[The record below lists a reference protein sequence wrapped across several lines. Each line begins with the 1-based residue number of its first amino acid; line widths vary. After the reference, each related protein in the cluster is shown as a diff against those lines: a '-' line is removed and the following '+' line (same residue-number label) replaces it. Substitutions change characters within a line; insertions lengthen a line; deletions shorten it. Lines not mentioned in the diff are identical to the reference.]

1 MNRILM
7 FLLLCTCTTNAFS
20 QHEQKEFKLIIEIDE
35 HLPISGIMGAQLM
48 VTGKN
53 GSVKKLLAGYDPGT
67 LRVNDKNA
75 TALIDSAKQII
86 LSFYYV
92 DPANDSEEYND
103 YKIAFKKEW
112 LTSKFC
118 VLKIYNLDKK
128 KYRKSY
134 DPLSPSQNYNFS
146 IDFPDYQMM
155 PITKR

>member
-1 MNRILM
+1 M

-20 QHEQKEFKLIIEIDE
+20 QQERKEFKLIIEIDE
-35 HLPISGIMGAQLM
+35 QLPISGIMGAQLM

-53 GSVKKLLAGYDPGT
+53 GSVKKLLAGY
-67 LRVNDKNA
+67 A
-75 TALIDSAKQII
+75 AALIDNAKQII
-86 LSFYYV
+86 LSFYYI
-92 DPANDSEEYND
+92 DPANDNEAYND

-118 VLKIYNLDKK
+118 VLRVYNLDKK
-128 KYRKSY
+128 KYKKSY

>member
-1 MNRILM
+1 MNRILI
-7 FLLLCTCTTNAFS
+7 FLLLCTCTTMAFS
-20 QHEQKEFKLIIEIDE
+20 QQERKEFKLIIEIDE
-35 HLPISGIMGAQLM
+35 QLPISGIMGAQLM

-53 GSVKKLLAGYDPGT
+53 DSVKTLLAGYDPGT

-75 TALIDSAKQII
+75 AALIDSAKQII

-92 DPANDSEEYND
+92 DPANDSEAYSD

-118 VLKIYNLDKK
+118 VLRVYNLDKK
-128 KYRKSY
+128 KYKKSY

>member
-1 MNRILM
+1 MNKILI
-7 FLLLCTCTTNAFS
+7 FLLLCTCGGNAFS
-20 QHEQKEFKLIIEIDE
+20 QQDRKEFKLIIEIDDQ
-35 HLPISGIMGAQLM
+35 LPISGIMGAQLM
-48 VTGKN
+48 VKGKN
-53 GSVKKLLAGYDPGT
+53 DSVKTLLAGYDPGT

-75 TALIDSAKQII
+75 AALIDSAKQII

-92 DPANDSEEYND
+92 DPANDNEEYTD

-118 VLKIYNLDKK
+118 VLRVYNLDKK